1 MGRGVSMKCLLNLTD
16 SNKCELLERIKE
28 ENEESYKEARKVYG
42 TSNFFKNY
50 CAWCIKALYASRFK
64 HGKYTVVS
72 TL

>member
-1 MGRGVSMKCLLNLTD
+1 MRCLLNLTD
-16 SNKCELLERIKE
+16 SGKCELLENIKSE
-28 ENEESYKEARKVYG
+28 EDAFKEARKEYG
-42 TSNFFKNY
+42 TPNFFKNY